1 MVTDRLLTLRFLT
14 ELVVVGFLTVLFGYV
29 IVYLMKMIH
38 GAEVYAACS
47 ILSEHYVLEKIL
59 FATGVLMY
67 LVLEV
72 TGVNRWNCMNMLK

>member
-29 IVYLMKMIH
+29 VMYLMKMMH
-38 GAEVYAACS
+38 GVEVYAACN
-47 ILSEHYVLEKIL
+47 ILSENYVMEKTL
-59 FATGVLMY
+59 FLTGVVMY

-72 TGVNRWNCMNMLK
+72 VGVNRWQCINMLK